1 MGLRCSKQVD
11 PVGVL
16 ENYNKRKK
24 MMSDHNNESL
34 LENLFEEALA
44 MGMTDQEAEAYANQ
58 RFEQLGDMT

>member
-1 MGLRCSKQVD
+1 MS
-11 PVGVL
+11 
-16 ENYNKRKK
+16 NHYN
-24 MMSDHNNESL
+24 EAL